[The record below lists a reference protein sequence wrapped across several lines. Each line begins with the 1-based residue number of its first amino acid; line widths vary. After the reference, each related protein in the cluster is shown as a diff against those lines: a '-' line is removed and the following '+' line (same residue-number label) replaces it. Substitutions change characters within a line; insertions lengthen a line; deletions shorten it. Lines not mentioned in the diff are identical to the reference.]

1 MLVVS
6 LSDIFFLSVEK
17 SRQSQLHS
25 QTHRCY
31 RAGQTKEYYSKWSLW
46 SNYRRVPSLY
56 ALILQKKKK
65 YLAGLT
71 LRSQTTKMPTSI
83 GTFIAYAARQVK
95 VMQTSTVL
103 SGGLSLPRSSSTS
116 RFSSNL
122 TLIRNFFLRTQK
134 RSEKKYNSRLLYRFH
149 NTYRYQHHQYSR

>member
-1 MLVVS
+1 MPRTFALRFDITEEEEEV
-6 LSDIFFLSVEK
+6 LS
-17 SRQSQLHS
+17 
-25 QTHRCY
+25 
-31 RAGQTKEYYSKWSLW
+31 
-46 SNYRRVPSLY
+46 
-56 ALILQKKKK
+56 
-65 YLAGLT
+65 
-71 LRSQTTKMPTSI
+71 RSQTTKMPTSI

-134 RSEKKYNSRLLYRFH
+134 RSE
-149 NTYRYQHHQYSR
+149 